1 MVEHPIFNYVE
12 NICVVYFTLEY
23 LLRLWVAPKK
33 LAFVKEFLN
42 IIDLLA
48 IMPFMF
54 EVILILVS
62 INLLP
67 KVGGIK
73 VSCCRSASVGITF
86 EKFDGRS

>member
-33 LAFVKEFLN
+33 LGFVKEFLN

-54 EVILILVS
+54 EVILILVRFFYGAKKWKRF
-62 INLLP
+62 L
-67 KVGGIK
+67 
-73 VSCCRSASVGITF
+73 
-86 EKFDGRS
+86 